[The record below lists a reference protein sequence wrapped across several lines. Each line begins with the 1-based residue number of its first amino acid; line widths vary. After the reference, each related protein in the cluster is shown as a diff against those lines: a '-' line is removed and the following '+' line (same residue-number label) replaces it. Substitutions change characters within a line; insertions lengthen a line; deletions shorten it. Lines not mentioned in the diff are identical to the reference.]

1 VEWSRECVQEGR
13 KEEEGGRGCVI
24 ERMCAWILF
33 FLSLLVCSPVSHK
46 GRQDMTGHEEIVRS
60 VSCPVLFL
68 VWRASWPYL
77 IFDVWRAKVCFD
89 TTERFEEGSF

>member
-1 VEWSRECVQEGR
+1 VCVQEGR

-46 GRQDMTGHEEIVRS
+46 GRQDMGGHEETVS
-60 VSCPVLFL
+60 VSSCLVCLFL

-77 IFDVWRAKVCFD
+77 IF
-89 TTERFEEGSF
+89 ERLASESVL